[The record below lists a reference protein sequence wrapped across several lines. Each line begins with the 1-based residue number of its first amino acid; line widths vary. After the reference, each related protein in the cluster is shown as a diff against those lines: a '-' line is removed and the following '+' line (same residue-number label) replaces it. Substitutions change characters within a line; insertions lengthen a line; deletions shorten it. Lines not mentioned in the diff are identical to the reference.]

1 MDTEDNSVNMGNMGI
16 HGGTRRGIMKG
27 RARKPRSMSPL
38 RTKSKS
44 RKHGGAEEEEM
55 EGGARRAVR
64 KHGGAE
70 EEEMDGGARRKPR
83 RKSPLRKR
91 GGAEEEEMDGGARRK
106 PKSRKHGGAEEEEM
120 EGGARRK
127 PIRKSPLRK
136 RGGAEEEEMDGGAR
150 RGKKKTSRYI
160 MFVKRRMCDMKKTDP
175 GLPQVEKMR
184 KIAAEWK
191 ANK

>member
-16 HGGTRRGIMKG
+16 HGGARRGIMKG

-55 EGGARRAVR
+55 EGGARRARRAVR
-64 KHGGAE
+64 KPKSGKHGGAE
-70 EEEMDGGARRKPR
+70 EEDM
-83 RKSPLRKR
+83 
-91 GGAEEEEMDGGARRK
+91 EEM
-106 PKSRKHGGAEEEEM
+106 
-120 EGGARRK
+120 
-127 PIRKSPLRK
+127 
-136 RGGAEEEEMDGGAR
+136 EEMDGGAR
-150 RGKKKTSRYI
+150 RGKKKLNKYQS
-160 MFVKRRMCDMKKTDP
+160 FVKRRMCDMTKLEP

>member
-1 MDTEDNSVNMGNMGI
+1 MDGGARRGI
-16 HGGTRRGIMKG
+16 MKGRARKPRSMSPLRTKSKSRKHGGDEEEEEMDGGARRGIMKG

-70 EEEMDGGARRKPR
+70 EEEMDGGARR
-83 RKSPLRKR
+83 
-91 GGAEEEEMDGGARRK
+91 
-106 PKSRKHGGAEEEEM
+106 
-120 EGGARRK
+120 
-127 PIRKSPLRK
+127 
-136 RGGAEEEEMDGGAR
+136 
-150 RGKKKTSRYI
+150 GKKKTSRYI

>member
-38 RTKSKS
+38 R
-44 RKHGGAEEEEM
+44 
-55 EGGARRAVR
+55 
-64 KHGGAE
+64 
-70 EEEMDGGARRKPR
+70 
-83 RKSPLRKR
+83 
-91 GGAEEEEMDGGARRK
+91 RK

-120 EGGARRK
+120 EGGARRGIMKRRARK
-127 PIRKSPLRK
+127 PRSMSPLRTK
-136 RGGAEEEEMDGGAR
+136 SKSRKHGGAEEEEEMDGGARRGIMKGRVRKPRSMSPLRRKPKSRKHGGAEEEEMDGGAR